1 MNEET
6 EEYVSDEDNS
16 MRDDLNAALEEAGGD
31 YDESVQ
37 EVIGEEI
44 APSEPSETEEQPT
57 EASTPDPVKNE
68 AESAPEAE
76 DADNV
81 ALEDDDLFRS
91 PWFASATQT

>member
-37 EVIGEEI
+37 EVIGE
-44 APSEPSETEEQPT
+44 
-57 EASTPDPVKNE
+57 
-68 AESAPEAE
+68 
-76 DADNV
+76 
-81 ALEDDDLFRS
+81 DL
-91 PWFASATQT
+91 WLKHCGAWIGDVL